1 MQPLTPPSSK
11 PISELL
17 QLGPLVPVP
26 TGPGSDTAS
35 DATAPLPMDL
45 PTLAFAAAAEDA
57 AAAAEAAAELASKED
72 PRNRPWADEED
83 ATVKLLVE
91 THGTKCWSLIAA
103 SLTGRT
109 GKQCRER
116 WHNQLDP
123 AIKKD
128 HWTAEEDRT
137 LLDAHRTLGN
147 R

>member
-1 MQPLTPPSSK
+1 MPDLATLGFSPSD
-11 PISELL
+11 LL
-17 QLGPLVPVP
+17 GGLGPLVPVP
-26 TGPGSDTAS
+26 TDGSETAS
-35 DATAPLPMDL
+35 DATAPLPMDQ
-45 PTLAFAAAAEDA
+45 PMLALQAAAEDA
-57 AAAAEAAAELASKED
+57 TAAAEAALDLANKED
-72 PRNRPWADEED
+72 PRNRPWTDEED
-83 ATVKLLVE
+83 ATVRLQVD

-128 HWTAEEDRT
+128 NWTAEEDRT